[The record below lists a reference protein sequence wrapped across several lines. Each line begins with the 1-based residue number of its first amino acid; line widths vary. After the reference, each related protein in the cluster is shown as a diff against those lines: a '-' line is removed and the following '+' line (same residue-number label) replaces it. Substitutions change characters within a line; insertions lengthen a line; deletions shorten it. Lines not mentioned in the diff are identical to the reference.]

1 MASQNNRL
9 SAAEAKRQQ
18 ESREENMRRIA
29 LLKETMAAQQA
40 AARTASYSRPSTS
53 TTQSTASQTT
63 SSSHPPVKQSCATS
77 SQSSSTTSQLD
88 WDNDDFWN
96 KPFTIPAS
104 SGWKSPGARS
114 GSSANSGTTHT
125 SRPASSAQQATP
137 SLRRSS
143 AARPTGS
150 TVSKPAQQKKSHRRK
165 KEKPVYTLREQLL
178 CWHYILFG
186 IIGGLI
192 WFTFM
197 HNLILPMLGNNY
209 EDIIDSDFVES
220 MTGLFLT
227 GYIFNCLITF
237 IRFRGARIR
246 TVLVQTVV
254 LAVGGCAYMLLLKVG
269 SWAVGK
275 LMDALFPII
284 VVIVVVALILKPR
297 SRIDSVQGSISRL
310 REMEKDPE
318 VSEQRKRA
326 YARELAMAISSDKDM
341 LGTDVDDINEI
352 DSLYG

>member
-1 MASQNNRL
+1 
-9 SAAEAKRQQ
+9 
-18 ESREENMRRIA
+18 
-29 LLKETMAAQQA
+29 
-40 AARTASYSRPSTS
+40 
-53 TTQSTASQTT
+53 
-63 SSSHPPVKQSCATS
+63 
-77 SQSSSTTSQLD
+77 
-88 WDNDDFWN
+88 
-96 KPFTIPAS
+96 
-104 SGWKSPGARS
+104 
-114 GSSANSGTTHT
+114 
-125 SRPASSAQQATP
+125 
-137 SLRRSS
+137 
-143 AARPTGS
+143 
-150 TVSKPAQQKKSHRRK
+150 
-165 KEKPVYTLREQLL
+165 
-178 CWHYILFG
+178 
-186 IIGGLI
+186 
-192 WFTFM
+192 M
-197 HNLILPMLGNNY
+197 HNLILPMLGNRY

-254 LAVGGCAYMLLLKVG
+254 LAVGGCLYMVLLKVG
-269 SWAVGK
+269 GWAVGK
-275 LMDALFPII
+275 LMDALFPIV

-297 SRIDSVQGSISRL
+297 SRIDRVQGSISRL

>member
-1 MASQNNRL
+1 
-9 SAAEAKRQQ
+9 
-18 ESREENMRRIA
+18 
-29 LLKETMAAQQA
+29 
-40 AARTASYSRPSTS
+40 
-53 TTQSTASQTT
+53 
-63 SSSHPPVKQSCATS
+63 
-77 SQSSSTTSQLD
+77 
-88 WDNDDFWN
+88 
-96 KPFTIPAS
+96 
-104 SGWKSPGARS
+104 
-114 GSSANSGTTHT
+114 
-125 SRPASSAQQATP
+125 
-137 SLRRSS
+137 
-143 AARPTGS
+143 
-150 TVSKPAQQKKSHRRK
+150 
-165 KEKPVYTLREQLL
+165 
-178 CWHYILFG
+178 
-186 IIGGLI
+186 
-192 WFTFM
+192 M

-275 LMDALFPII
+275 LMDALFPTI
-284 VVIVVVALILKPR
+284 VVIVVVALILKPS

>member
-1 MASQNNRL
+1 
-9 SAAEAKRQQ
+9 
-18 ESREENMRRIA
+18 
-29 LLKETMAAQQA
+29 
-40 AARTASYSRPSTS
+40 
-53 TTQSTASQTT
+53 
-63 SSSHPPVKQSCATS
+63 
-77 SQSSSTTSQLD
+77 
-88 WDNDDFWN
+88 
-96 KPFTIPAS
+96 
-104 SGWKSPGARS
+104 
-114 GSSANSGTTHT
+114 
-125 SRPASSAQQATP
+125 
-137 SLRRSS
+137 
-143 AARPTGS
+143 
-150 TVSKPAQQKKSHRRK
+150 
-165 KEKPVYTLREQLL
+165 
-178 CWHYILFG
+178 
-186 IIGGLI
+186 
-192 WFTFM
+192 M

-297 SRIDSVQGSISRL
+297 SRIDSVQSSISRL